1 MPSPALTRLQPSD
14 SCPTLTRLHLHA
26 LRSSHPALAS
36 SASALFFRV
45 VKSSLPNKALYE
57 KEKNGVSWPKQL
69 NAPLEVVD
77 PEIADIIEHE
87 KARQWKV
94 YALMSFLSLVLDKS
108 TIYFNSIRE
117 IYEAWVIYN
126 FLSLC
131 LAWVGGLG
139 AVVVSLS

>member
-1 MPSPALTRLQPSD
+1 MYRRAQYPSRAMESPSRFE
-14 SCPTLTRLHLHA
+14 SQ
-26 LRSSHPALAS
+26 
-36 SASALFFRV
+36 
-45 VKSSLPNKALYE
+45 SSLPNEALYE

-94 YALMSFLSLVLDKS
+94 YASFLSLVLDKS

-126 FLSLC
+126 SYHC
-131 LAWVGGLG
+131 A
-139 AVVVSLS
+139 